1 LQSERVEEK
10 APSPRGG
17 WIRAEREDW
26 GIVDVAITFMYSG
39 TSFAVVA
46 YAPPAKRRTE
56 LGTSVGAYAPHK
68 SPTSCPSTVFDGPPS
83 FYP

>member
-1 LQSERVEEK
+1 LAKVRK

-46 YAPPAKRRTE
+46 MLHLPKEE
-56 LGTSVGAYAPHK
+56 LS
-68 SPTSCPSTVFDGPPS
+68 
-83 FYP
+83 